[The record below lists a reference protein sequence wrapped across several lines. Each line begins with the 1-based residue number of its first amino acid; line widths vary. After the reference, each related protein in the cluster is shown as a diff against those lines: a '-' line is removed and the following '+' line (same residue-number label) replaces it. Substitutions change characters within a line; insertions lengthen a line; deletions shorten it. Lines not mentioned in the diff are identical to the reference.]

1 HTLLQRLIGLPQLRS
16 LHIPKIADHAA
27 GNYDP
32 RELALQIVD
41 IISLRPEIQ
50 LCYVGIGKKCFEIL
64 ENKPLDSSTHG
75 VATTDPT
82 AEAGA
87 PGSGHVVPGQHG
99 SGGDEAA
106 DDDEEDASDDDEDAS
121 QVDTSEDEN
130 EDGPGGGGAGNAND
144 AASVVDVDDSQ
155 SEASLGSSD
164 SDADSFREADHVG
177 ARPRLRLR
185 EILFYDDKVAIFK
198 ARHGRL

>member
-1 HTLLQRLIGLPQLRS
+1 MLLIGLAITVAFVASWGAS
-16 LHIPKIADHAA
+16 LGLLHHELDF
-27 GNYDP
+27 
-32 RELALQIVD
+32 RWELALQIVD